1 MIFELFEG
9 LGLTYFLEI
18 LYEIVLA
25 ELFQLI
31 GGEAIRVNQ
40 QIAHVVIVNIV
51 HEGILAQVF

>member
-1 MIFELFEG
+1 MIFELLEG

-18 LYEIVLA
+18 LYEVVLA

-40 QIAHVVIVNIV
+40 
-51 HEGILAQVF
+51 

>member
-1 MIFELFEG
+1 MVFEFLEG

-25 ELFQLI
+25 ELFEFI
-31 GGEAIRVNQ
+31 GGEPIRVNQ
-40 QIAHVVIVNIV
+40 QITHVVIVNIV